1 MSEDIEIINQNT
13 RIEKIK
19 IFFTDN
25 YKKLIGLL
33 VTILLI
39 LFSYFGYQEYKKR
52 AKLGIAETYNQITLK
67 DITIEN
73 TNDIKQLV
81 KIIKEKDPIYSAL
94 SLYFIIENNL
104 VNDQK
109 KINNFFDL
117 VIKSQEEK
125 EIKNLI
131 IYKKAMYNA
140 DIILENELLDMLNP
154 ILKSE
159 SVWKSHALLLMADFF
174 EHSNN
179 LIKSKDFLEEIVN
192 SELANNEIRIEAER
206 RLKRKFGE

>member
-19 IFFTDN
+19 IFFSNN
-25 YKKLIGLL
+25 YKKLIGSLLLILL
-33 VTILLI
+33 V
-39 LFSYFGYQEYKKR
+39 LFSYFGFQEYKK
-52 AKLGIAETYNQITLK
+52 KLKLEIADIYNQITLK
-67 DITIEN
+67 EITIEN
-73 TNDIKQLV
+73 TNDIEQLI
-81 KIIKEKDPIYSAL
+81 KIIKEKDPIYSVL
-94 SLYFIIENNL
+94 SLYFIIENDL

-109 KINNFFDL
+109 EINNFFDL
-117 VIKSQEEK
+117 VINSQKEK

-140 DIILENELLDMLNP
+140 DIISENELLDILNP

-159 SVWKSHALLLMADFF
+159 SAWKSHALLLMADYF
-174 EHSNN
+174 EHNNN

-192 SELANNEIRIEAER
+192 SELVNNEIKIEAER
-206 RLKRKFGE
+206 RLKRNSGE

>member
-19 IFFTDN
+19 NFFSNN
-25 YKKLIGLL
+25 YKKLIGSLAL
-33 VTILLI
+33 ILLL
-39 LFSYFGYQEYKKR
+39 LFLYFGYQEYERR
-52 AKLGIAETYNQITLK
+52 AKLVISETYNQIALK
-67 DITIEN
+67 EITVENSDDIE
-73 TNDIKQLV
+73 QLV

-94 SLYFIIENNL
+94 SLYFIIENDL

-109 KINNFFDL
+109 QINNFFDL
-117 VIKSQEEK
+117 VIKSQKEK

-140 DIILENELLDMLNP
+140 DIISENDLLDILNP

-159 SVWKSHALLLMADFF
+159 SVWKPHALLLMADYF
-174 EHSNN
+174 EDKNN
-179 LIKSKDFLEEIVN
+179 LIKSKDFLEEIIS
-192 SELANNEIRIEAER
+192 SELTNNEIKIEAER
-206 RLKRKFGE
+206 RLKRKFGD

>member
-19 IFFTDN
+19 NLFTNN

-33 VTILLI
+33 VSILLL

-52 AKLGIAETYNQITLK
+52 LRLEIADIYNQITLK
-67 DITIEN
+67 EITIEN
-73 TNDIKQLV
+73 TNDIEQLI
-81 KIIKEKDPIYSAL
+81 KIIKEKDPIYSVL
-94 SLYFIIENNL
+94 SLYFIIENDL

-109 KINNFFDL
+109 EINNFFDL
-117 VIKSQEEK
+117 VINSQEEK

-140 DIILENELLDMLNP
+140 DIISENELLDILNP

-159 SVWKSHALLLMADFF
+159 SVWKSHALLLMADYF
-174 EHSNN
+174 EHNNN

-192 SELANNEIRIEAER
+192 SELINKEIRIEAER
-206 RLKRKFGE
+206 RLKRKSGD

>member
-73 TNDIKQLV
+73 TSDIKQLV
-81 KIIKEKDPIYSAL
+81 KIIEEKDPIYSAL

-117 VIKSQEEK
+117 VIKSQKEK

-140 DIILENELLDMLNP
+140 DIISENELLDILNP

>member
-19 IFFTDN
+19 NFFLDN
-25 YKKLIGLL
+25 SKKLIGSLVLILL
-33 VTILLI
+33 VVFL
-39 LFSYFGYQEYKKR
+39 YFGYQEYKKKT
-52 AKLGIAETYNQITLK
+52 KLETAEIYNQITLK
-67 DITIEN
+67 KITIEN
-73 TNDIKQLV
+73 TNDIEQLI

-104 VNDQK
+104 VNDQRE
-109 KINNFFDL
+109 INNFFDL

-131 IYKKAMYNA
+131 IYKKAMFNA
-140 DIILENELLDMLNP
+140 DKISENEILDILNP

-159 SVWKSHALLLMADFF
+159 SVWKSHALLLMADYF
-174 EHSNN
+174 EHSNK

-192 SELANNEIRIEAER
+192 SELVNNEIRIEAER
-206 RLKRKFGE
+206 RLKRKFGD

>member
-13 RIEKIK
+13 RMEKIK
-19 IFFTDN
+19 NFFSNN
-25 YKKLIGLL
+25 YKKLISSFILILL
-33 VTILLI
+33 V

-52 AKLGIAETYNQITLK
+52 LKLEIAEIYNQITLK
-67 DITIEN
+67 EITIEN
-73 TNDIKQLV
+73 TNDIEQLV

-104 VNDQK
+104 VNDK
-109 KINNFFDL
+109 KEINNFFDL
-117 VIKSQEEK
+117 IIKSQEDD

-140 DIILENELLDMLNP
+140 DIISENELLNILNP

-159 SVWKSHALLLMADFF
+159 SVWKPHALLLMADYF
-174 EHSNN
+174 EHNNN
-179 LIKSKDFLEEIVN
+179 LIKSKDFLNEIVN
-192 SELANNEIRIEAER
+192 SKLVNNEIRIEAER
-206 RLKRKFGE
+206 RLKRKSGD

>member
-19 IFFTDN
+19 IFFSNN
-25 YKKLIGLL
+25 YKKFIGSLVLILL
-33 VTILLI
+33 V
-39 LFSYFGYQEYKKR
+39 LFSLFGYQEYKKR
-52 AKLGIAETYNQITLK
+52 EKLKIADIYNQITLK
-67 DITIEN
+67 EITIQN
-73 TNDIKQLV
+73 SNDIEQLV

-94 SLYFIIENNL
+94 SLYFIIENDL
-104 VNDQK
+104 INDQK
-109 KINNFFDL
+109 EINNFFDL
-117 VIKSQEEK
+117 VIKSQEEN

-140 DIILENELLDMLNP
+140 DIASENELLEILNP

-174 EHSNN
+174 EYNNN

-192 SELANNEIRIEAER
+192 SELVNNGIRIEAER
-206 RLKRKFGE
+206 RLKRKFGD

>member
-19 IFFTDN
+19 NFFSNN
-25 YKKLIGLL
+25 YKKLIGSL
-33 VTILLI
+33 VSILLL

-140 DIILENELLDMLNP
+140 DIISENELLDILNP

-192 SELANNEIRIEAER
+192 SKLANNEIRIEAER

>member
-19 IFFTDN
+19 IFFSN
-25 YKKLIGLL
+25 NFKKIIGSLVLILL
-33 VTILLI
+33 V
-39 LFSYFGYQEYKKR
+39 LFSYFGYEEYKKR
-52 AKLGIAETYNQITLK
+52 AKLEIAEIYNQITLK
-67 DITIEN
+67 EITIEN
-73 TNDIKQLV
+73 TNDIEKLI

-94 SLYFIIENNL
+94 SLYFIIENDL

-109 KINNFFDL
+109 EVNNFFDL
-117 VIKSQEEK
+117 VIKSQGEK

-140 DIILENELLDMLNP
+140 DIISENEILDILNP
-154 ILKSE
+154 ILRSE
-159 SVWKSHALLLMADFF
+159 SVWKSHALLLMADYF
-174 EHSNN
+174 EHNNN

-192 SELANNEIRIEAER
+192 SKLVNNEIRIEAER
-206 RLKRKFGE
+206 RLKRNFGD

>member
-19 IFFTDN
+19 NFFSNN
-25 YKKLIGLL
+25 YKKLIGSL
-33 VTILLI
+33 VLILLL
-39 LFSYFGYQEYKKR
+39 LFSYFGYQEYEKR
-52 AKLGIAETYNQITLK
+52 AKLEIAETYNQITVK
-67 DITIEN
+67 EITTKNTIE
-73 TNDIKQLV
+73 IKKLV

-104 VNDQK
+104 VNDQSE
-109 KINNFFDL
+109 INNFFDL

-140 DIILENELLDMLNP
+140 DIISENDLLDMLNP

-159 SVWKSHALLLMADFF
+159 SVWKSHALLLMADYF
-174 EHSNN
+174 EYNNN

-192 SELANNEIRIEAER
+192 SKIVNNEIKIEAER
-206 RLKRKFGE
+206 RLKRNFSD

>member
-19 IFFTDN
+19 NFFSNN
-25 YKKLIGLL
+25 YLKLLGSL
-33 VTILLI
+33 LLI
-39 LFSYFGYQEYKKR
+39 LSVLFSYFGYQEFKKR
-52 AKLGIAETYNQITLK
+52 AKLEVAEIYNQITLK
-67 DITIEN
+67 EITIEN
-73 TNDIKQLV
+73 TKDIEQLV
-81 KIIKEKDPIYSAL
+81 EIIKEKDPIYSAL
-94 SLYFIIENNL
+94 SLYFIIENDL
-104 VNDQK
+104 VNDQNE
-109 KINNFFDL
+109 INNFFDL

-131 IYKKAMYNA
+131 IYKKAMFNA
-140 DIILENELLDMLNP
+140 DAISENEILDILNP

-159 SVWKSHALLLMADFF
+159 SVWKSHALLLMADYF

-179 LIKSKDFLEEIVN
+179 LIKSKNFLEEIVN

-206 RLKRKFGE
+206 RLKRNFGE

>member
-19 IFFTDN
+19 NFFTNN

-33 VTILLI
+33 VSILLL

-73 TNDIKQLV
+73 IDDIKQLV

-109 KINNFFDL
+109 QINNFFDL

-131 IYKKAMYNA
+131 IYKKAMHNA
-140 DIILENELLDMLNP
+140 DMISENELLDMLNP
-154 ILKSE
+154 LLKSE
-159 SVWKSHALLLMADFF
+159 SVWKSHALLLMADYF
-174 EHSNN
+174 EHNNN
-179 LIKSKDFLEEIVN
+179 LIKSKNFLEEIIN
-192 SELANNEIRIEAER
+192 SEFANNEIRIEAER
-206 RLKRKFGE
+206 RLKRKSGD

>member
-19 IFFTDN
+19 NFFSN
-25 YKKLIGLL
+25 NFKKLIGSL
-33 VTILLI
+33 VSILLL
-39 LFSYFGYQEYKKR
+39 LFSYFGYQEYEKR
-52 AKLGIAETYNQITLK
+52 EKLEIAETYNQITLK
-67 DITIEN
+67 EITIQN
-73 TNDIKQLV
+73 SNDVEQLV
-81 KIIKEKDPIYSAL
+81 KIIKKKDPIYSAL

-109 KINNFFDL
+109 EINNFFDL
-117 VIKSQEEK
+117 VIKSQKEK

-140 DIILENELLDMLNP
+140 GIISENDLLDILNP

-159 SVWKSHALLLMADFF
+159 SIWKSHALLLMADYF
-174 EHSNN
+174 EHNNN
-179 LIKSKDFLEEIVN
+179 LLKSKDFLKEIVN
-192 SELANNEIRIEAER
+192 SEVVNNEIRVEAER
-206 RLKRKFGE
+206 RLKRNFGD

>member
-19 IFFTDN
+19 NFFLNN
-25 YKKLIGLL
+25 YKKLIGSLVLILL
-33 VTILLI
+33 VLL
-39 LFSYFGYQEYKKR
+39 SYFGYQEYKKR
-52 AKLGIAETYNQITLK
+52 IKLEIAEIYNQITLK
-67 DITIEN
+67 EITIKS
-73 TNDIKQLV
+73 TNDIEQLV
-81 KIIKEKDPIYSAL
+81 KIIKKKDPIYSAL
-94 SLYFIIENNL
+94 SLYFIIENDL
-104 VNDQK
+104 VNDPK

-140 DIILENELLDMLNP
+140 DSISENELLDILNS
-154 ILKSE
+154 ILKSD
-159 SVWKSHALLLMADFF
+159 SVWKSQALLLMADYF
-174 EHSNN
+174 EHNDN

-192 SELANNEIRIEAER
+192 SELANNEIKIEAER
-206 RLKRKFGE
+206 RLKRKFGD

>member
-13 RIEKIK
+13 RNEKIK
-19 IFFTDN
+19 KFFSNN
-25 YKKLIGLL
+25 YKKLIGSLISILIVLL
-33 VTILLI
+33 
-39 LFSYFGYQEYKKR
+39 SYFGYQEYKKK
-52 AKLGIAETYNQITLK
+52 AKLEIAETYNQITLK
-67 DITIEN
+67 EITIQN
-73 TNDIKQLV
+73 SNDIEQLV

-94 SLYFIIENNL
+94 SLYFIIENDL

-109 KINNFFDL
+109 EINNYFDL

-140 DIILENELLDMLNP
+140 DMISENELLDILNP

-159 SVWKSHALLLMADFF
+159 SVWKSHALLLMADYF
-174 EHSNN
+174 ENSNN
-179 LIKSKDFLEEIVN
+179 LIKSKNFLEEIVN
-192 SELANNEIRIEAER
+192 SELVNNEIRIEAER
-206 RLKRKFGE
+206 RLKRKFGD